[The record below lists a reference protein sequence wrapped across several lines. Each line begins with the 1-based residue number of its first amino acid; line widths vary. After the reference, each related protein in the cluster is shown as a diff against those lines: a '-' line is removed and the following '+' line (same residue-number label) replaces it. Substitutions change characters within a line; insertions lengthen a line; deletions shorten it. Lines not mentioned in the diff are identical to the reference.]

1 VRGGSHRT
9 LQPLDLESDVCTIP
23 SRALQSERVLTF
35 GLGTQAKADTVETQS
50 PAARWNK
57 FSNVNAGQT
66 VTIKVGK
73 GIVSAR
79 PYRPPSQSAR

>member
-50 PAARWNK
+50 PAAR
-57 FSNVNAGQT
+57 
-66 VTIKVGK
+66 
-73 GIVSAR
+73 
-79 PYRPPSQSAR
+79 